1 VVIAIIGMLIALL
14 LPAVQAAR
22 EAARRIQCTNHLK
35 QLGIATHNFHDVK
48 ESTPSVID
56 LGEKKRFGTV
66 FWLYPYLEQTARYDD
81 VMGIYS
87 DSTKLNTLNTIGG
100 GGTDAEGAFRYR
112 AYGKKISML
121 ICPSDGNANDVP
133 DTGDSAGYVFLKN
146 STTCSYAASAGD
158 RITCSY
164 PDSSGTTYKDS
175 FLRSFFS
182 YQDKTGEV
190 KKNFASISD
199 GLSNTILFGERCT
212 ASSDK
217 DTNNGATG
225 HFKGSIRFGTAKST
239 STDPKICLTYKNGFD
254 ASDMI
259 DKKINGGLGR
269 AAHYGGPAV
278 SMFSTILPPNS
289 PNCSPSSGTGGF
301 SSWSAQYQSQV
312 SASGYHQGGVH
323 VVYADGSVHFIS
335 ETIESETPDAKPFTS
350 TEHISHITGVS
361 PFGIWGALGSIDG
374 GEAKS
379 F

>member
-1 VVIAIIGMLIALL
+1 VVIAIIGVLIALL

-35 QLGIATHNFHDVK
+35 QLGIATHNFHDVR

-66 FWLYPYLEQTARYDD
+66 FWLYPYLEQTARYDE

-100 GGTDAEGAFRYR
+100 GGTDAASAFRYR

-158 RITCSY
+158 RIARSY
-164 PDSSGTTYKDS
+164 PDPSGTDYKDS

-212 ASSDK
+212 ASSDN

-225 HFKGSIRFGTAKST
+225 IFKGSIRFSTSAST
-239 STDPKICLTYKNGFD
+239 STNPKICLTYKNGFG
-254 ASDMI
+254 ASDT
-259 DKKINGGLGR
+259 INGGLGR

-289 PNCSPSSGTGGF
+289 PNCSSDGGTGGF
-301 SSWSAQYQSQV
+301 SSWSAQYRSQV
-312 SASGYHQGGVH
+312 SASGYHQGGVN

-335 ETIESETPDAKPFTS
+335 ETIESETPGAPAFTS
-350 TEHISHITGVS
+350 SNNITHITGVS

-374 GEAKS
+374 GEAKT